1 MSNSNSLPRVLVIVG
16 PTAVGKTELSLRL
29 AERIRGEIISMDSRL
44 LYRGMD
50 IGTAKP
56 TNAEQSR
63 VPHHMIDLTE
73 PDDNWSLALY
83 RKQAL
88 CEIDA
93 VLARGNVPILVG
105 GTGQYVRAL
114 MEGWVIPSQKPDEV
128 LRSKLE
134 EWGREIG
141 ALALHDRLAVLD
153 ADAAATIEPSN
164 LRRTVRAMEVIFKT
178 GRKFSSQRQKEAPD
192 YEFVLIGLNRPRAEL
207 YQRVDERIE
216 TMFADGLVE
225 EVQNLL
231 AKGYSEAN
239 PPLSAIGYREVIDM
253 IRGKITLEDAKAL
266 MRRKTRE
273 FIRRQANWFKSG
285 DENIHWYEMQPD
297 PLDQILKDLRVTN

>member
-1 MSNSNSLPRVLVIVG
+1 MVIVG

-29 AERIRGEIISMDSRL
+29 AERIDGEIISMDSRL
-44 LYRGMD
+44 IYRGMD

-56 TNAEQSR
+56 TKAEQAR
-63 VPHHMIDLTE
+63 VPHHMIDLVE
-73 PDDNWSLALY
+73 PDENWSLALF

-88 CEIDA
+88 REIEG
-93 VLARGNVPILVG
+93 VLERGHVPILVG

-114 MEGWVIPSQKPDEV
+114 MEGWVIPSQRPDEK
-128 LRSKLE
+128 LRNKLE

-141 ALALHDRLAVLD
+141 APALHDRLAVLD
-153 ADAAATIEPSN
+153 ADAAAVIEPSN
-164 LRRTVRAMEVIFKT
+164 LRRSVRALEVIFKT
-178 GRKFSSQRQKEAPD
+178 GMKFSSQRQKEAPD
-192 YEFVLIGLNRPRAEL
+192 YEFMLVGLNRPRAEL

-216 TMFADGLVE
+216 KMFVDGLVE

-239 PPLSAIGYREVIDM
+239 PPLSAIGYREVIDV
-253 IRGKITLEDAKAL
+253 IRGNMTLEDAKVQ

-273 FIRRQANWFKSG
+273 FIRRQANWFKTS

-297 PLDQILKDLRVTN
+297 PLERILTNMRIAN

>member
-1 MSNSNSLPRVLVIVG
+1 MVIVG

-29 AERIRGEIISMDSRL
+29 AERIDGEIISMDSRL
-44 LYRGMD
+44 IYRGMD

-56 TNAEQSR
+56 TKAEQAR
-63 VPHHMIDLTE
+63 VPHHMIDLVE
-73 PDDNWSLALY
+73 PDENWSLALF

-88 CEIDA
+88 REIEG
-93 VLARGNVPILVG
+93 VLERGHVPILVG

-114 MEGWVIPSQKPDEV
+114 MEGWVIPSQRPDEK
-128 LRSKLE
+128 LRNKLE

-141 ALALHDRLAVLD
+141 APALHDRLAVLD
-153 ADAAATIEPSN
+153 ADAAAVIEPSN
-164 LRRTVRAMEVIFKT
+164 LRRSVRALEVIFKT
-178 GRKFSSQRQKEAPD
+178 GMKFSSQRQKEAPD
-192 YEFVLIGLNRPRAEL
+192 YEFELIGLNRPRAEL

-216 TMFADGLVE
+216 KMFVDGLVE

-239 PPLSAIGYREVIDM
+239 PPLSAIGYREVIDV
-253 IRGKITLEDAKAL
+253 IRGNMTLEDAKVQ

-273 FIRRQANWFKSG
+273 FIRRQANWFKTS

-297 PLDQILKDLRVTN
+297 PLGRILTDMRIAN

>member
-1 MSNSNSLPRVLVIVG
+1 MVIVG

-29 AERIRGEIISMDSRL
+29 AERIDGEIISMDSRL
-44 LYRGMD
+44 IYRGMD

-56 TNAEQSR
+56 TNAEQTR
-63 VPHHMIDLTE
+63 VPHHMIDLVE
-73 PDDNWSLALY
+73 PDENWSLALF

-88 CEIDA
+88 REIEG
-93 VLARGNVPILVG
+93 VLERGHVPILVG

-114 MEGWVIPSQKPDEV
+114 MEGWVIPSQRPDEK
-128 LRSKLE
+128 LRNKLE

-141 ALALHDRLAVLD
+141 APALHDRLAVLD
-153 ADAAATIEPSN
+153 ADAAAVIEPSN
-164 LRRTVRAMEVIFKT
+164 LRRSVRALEVIFKT
-178 GRKFSSQRQKEAPD
+178 GMKFSSQRQKEAPD
-192 YEFVLIGLNRPRAEL
+192 YEFMLVGLNRPRAEL

-216 TMFADGLVE
+216 KMFVDGLVE

-239 PPLSAIGYREVIDM
+239 PPLSAIGYREVIDV
-253 IRGKITLEDAKAL
+253 IRGNMTLEDAKVQ

-273 FIRRQANWFKSG
+273 FIRRQANWFKTS

-297 PLDQILKDLRVTN
+297 PLARILTDMRIAN

>member
-1 MSNSNSLPRVLVIVG
+1 MSKLHRLPRVMVIVG

-29 AERIRGEIISMDSRL
+29 AERIDGEIISMDSRL
-44 LYRGMD
+44 IYRGMD

-56 TNAEQSR
+56 TKAEQAR
-63 VPHHMIDLTE
+63 VPHHMIDLVE
-73 PDDNWSLALY
+73 PDENWSLALF

-88 CEIDA
+88 REIEG
-93 VLARGNVPILVG
+93 VLERGHVPILVG

-114 MEGWVIPSQKPDEV
+114 MEGWVIPSQRPDEK
-128 LRSKLE
+128 LRNKLE

-141 ALALHDRLAVLD
+141 APALHDRLAVLD
-153 ADAAATIEPSN
+153 ADAAAVIEPSN
-164 LRRTVRAMEVIFKT
+164 LRRSVRALEVIFKT
-178 GRKFSSQRQKEAPD
+178 GMKFSSQRQKEAPD
-192 YEFVLIGLNRPRAEL
+192 YEFMLVGLNRPRAEL

-216 TMFADGLVE
+216 KMFVDGLVE

-239 PPLSAIGYREVIDM
+239 PPLSAIGYREVIDV
-253 IRGKITLEDAKAL
+253 IRGNMTLEDAKVQ

-273 FIRRQANWFKSG
+273 FIRRQANWFKTS

-297 PLDQILKDLRVTN
+297 PLERILTNMRIAN

>member
-1 MSNSNSLPRVLVIVG
+1 MLVIVG

-29 AERIRGEIISMDSRL
+29 AERIDGEIISMDSRL
-44 LYRGMD
+44 IYRGMD

-56 TNAEQSR
+56 TKAEQAR
-63 VPHHMIDLTE
+63 VPHHMIDLVE
-73 PDDNWSLALY
+73 PDENWSLALF

-88 CEIDA
+88 REIEG
-93 VLARGNVPILVG
+93 VLERGHVPILVG

-114 MEGWVIPSQKPDEV
+114 MEGWVIPSQRPDEK
-128 LRSKLE
+128 LRNKLE

-141 ALALHDRLAVLD
+141 APALHDRLAVLD
-153 ADAAATIEPSN
+153 ADAAAVIEPSN
-164 LRRTVRAMEVIFKT
+164 LRRSVRALEVIFKT
-178 GRKFSSQRQKEAPD
+178 GMKFSSQRQKEAPD
-192 YEFVLIGLNRPRAEL
+192 YEFELIGLNRPRAEL

-216 TMFADGLVE
+216 KMFVDGLVE

-239 PPLSAIGYREVIDM
+239 PPLSAIGYREVIDV
-253 IRGKITLEDAKAL
+253 IRGNMTLEDAKVQ

-273 FIRRQANWFKSG
+273 FIRRQANWFKTS

-297 PLDQILKDLRVTN
+297 PLARILTDMRIAN

>member
-1 MSNSNSLPRVLVIVG
+1 MVIVG

-29 AERIRGEIISMDSRL
+29 AERIDGEIISMDSRL
-44 LYRGMD
+44 IYRGMD

-56 TNAEQSR
+56 TKAEQAR
-63 VPHHMIDLTE
+63 VPHHMIDLVE
-73 PDDNWSLALY
+73 PDENWSLALF

-88 CEIDA
+88 REIEG
-93 VLARGNVPILVG
+93 VLERGHVPILVG

-114 MEGWVIPSQKPDEV
+114 MEGWVIPSQRPDEK
-128 LRSKLE
+128 LRNKLE

-141 ALALHDRLAVLD
+141 APALHDRLAVLD
-153 ADAAATIEPSN
+153 ADAAAVIEPSN
-164 LRRTVRAMEVIFKT
+164 LRRSVRALEVIFKT
-178 GRKFSSQRQKEAPD
+178 GMKFSSQRQKEAPD
-192 YEFVLIGLNRPRAEL
+192 YEFMLVGLNRPRAEL

-216 TMFADGLVE
+216 KMFVDGLVE

-239 PPLSAIGYREVIDM
+239 PPLSAIGYREVIDV
-253 IRGKITLEDAKAL
+253 IRGNMTLEDAKVQ

-273 FIRRQANWFKSG
+273 FIRRQANWFKTS

-297 PLDQILKDLRVTN
+297 PLERILTDMRIAN

>member
-1 MSNSNSLPRVLVIVG
+1 MVIVG

-29 AERIRGEIISMDSRL
+29 AERIDGEIISMDSRL
-44 LYRGMD
+44 IYRGMD

-56 TNAEQSR
+56 TKAEQAR
-63 VPHHMIDLTE
+63 VPHHMIDLVE
-73 PDDNWSLALY
+73 PDENWSLALF

-88 CEIDA
+88 REIEG
-93 VLARGNVPILVG
+93 VLERGHVPILVG

-114 MEGWVIPSQKPDEV
+114 MEGWVIPSQRPDEK
-128 LRSKLE
+128 LRNKLE

-141 ALALHDRLAVLD
+141 APALHDRLAVLD
-153 ADAAATIEPSN
+153 ADAAAVIEPSN
-164 LRRTVRAMEVIFKT
+164 LRRSVRALEVIFKT
-178 GRKFSSQRQKEAPD
+178 GMKFSSQRQKEAPD
-192 YEFVLIGLNRPRAEL
+192 YEFMLIGLNRPRAEL

-216 TMFADGLVE
+216 KMFVDGLVE

-239 PPLSAIGYREVIDM
+239 PPLSAIGYREVIDV
-253 IRGKITLEDAKAL
+253 IRGNMTLEDAKVQ

-273 FIRRQANWFKSG
+273 FIRRQANWFKTS

-297 PLDQILKDLRVTN
+297 PLERILTDMRIAN

>member
-1 MSNSNSLPRVLVIVG
+1 MLVIVG

-29 AERIRGEIISMDSRL
+29 AERIDGEIISMDSRL
-44 LYRGMD
+44 IYRGMD

-56 TNAEQSR
+56 TKAEQAR
-63 VPHHMIDLTE
+63 VPHHMIDLVE
-73 PDDNWSLALY
+73 PDENWSLALF

-88 CEIDA
+88 REIEG
-93 VLARGNVPILVG
+93 VLERGHVPILVG

-114 MEGWVIPSQKPDEV
+114 MEGWVIPSQKPDEK
-128 LRSKLE
+128 LRNKLE

-141 ALALHDRLAVLD
+141 APALHDRLAVLD
-153 ADAAATIEPSN
+153 ADAAAVIEPSN
-164 LRRTVRAMEVIFKT
+164 LRRSVRALEVIFKT
-178 GRKFSSQRQKEAPD
+178 GMKFSSQRQKEAPD
-192 YEFVLIGLNRPRAEL
+192 YEFMLVGLNRPRAEL

-216 TMFADGLVE
+216 KMFVDGLVE

-239 PPLSAIGYREVIDM
+239 PPLSAIGYREVIDV
-253 IRGKITLEDAKAL
+253 IRGNMTLEDAKVQ

-273 FIRRQANWFKSG
+273 FIRRQANWFKTS

-297 PLDQILKDLRVTN
+297 PLERILTDMRIAN

>member
-1 MSNSNSLPRVLVIVG
+1 MVVVG

-29 AERIRGEIISMDSRL
+29 AERIDGEIISMDSRL
-44 LYRGMD
+44 IYRGMD

-56 TNAEQSR
+56 TKAEQAR
-63 VPHHMIDLTE
+63 VPHHMIDLVE
-73 PDDNWSLALY
+73 PDENWSLALF

-88 CEIDA
+88 REIEG
-93 VLARGNVPILVG
+93 VLERGHVPILVG

-114 MEGWVIPSQKPDEV
+114 MEGWVIPSQRPDEK
-128 LRSKLE
+128 LRNKLE

-141 ALALHDRLAVLD
+141 APALHDRLAVLD
-153 ADAAATIEPSN
+153 ADAAAVIEPSN
-164 LRRTVRAMEVIFKT
+164 LRRSVRALEVIFKT
-178 GRKFSSQRQKEAPD
+178 GMKFSSQRQKEAPD
-192 YEFVLIGLNRPRAEL
+192 YEFMLVGLNRPRAEL

-216 TMFADGLVE
+216 KMFVDGLVE

-239 PPLSAIGYREVIDM
+239 PPLSAIGYREVIDV
-253 IRGKITLEDAKAL
+253 IRGNMTLEDAKVQ

-273 FIRRQANWFKSG
+273 FIRRQANWFKTS

-297 PLDQILKDLRVTN
+297 PLERILTDMRIAN

>member
-1 MSNSNSLPRVLVIVG
+1 MLVIVG

-29 AERIRGEIISMDSRL
+29 AERIDGEIISMDSRL
-44 LYRGMD
+44 IYRGMD

-56 TNAEQSR
+56 TKAEQAR
-63 VPHHMIDLTE
+63 VPHHMIDLVE
-73 PDDNWSLALY
+73 PDENWSLALF

-88 CEIDA
+88 REIEG
-93 VLARGNVPILVG
+93 VLERGHVPILVG

-114 MEGWVIPSQKPDEV
+114 MEGWVIPSQRPDEK
-128 LRSKLE
+128 LRNKLE

-141 ALALHDRLAVLD
+141 APALHDRLAVLD
-153 ADAAATIEPSN
+153 ADAAAVIEPSN
-164 LRRTVRAMEVIFKT
+164 LRRSVRALEVIFKT
-178 GRKFSSQRQKEAPD
+178 GMKFSSQRQKEAPD
-192 YEFVLIGLNRPRAEL
+192 YEFMLVGLNRPRAEL

-216 TMFADGLVE
+216 KMFVDGLVE

-239 PPLSAIGYREVIDM
+239 PPLSAIGYREVIDV
-253 IRGKITLEDAKAL
+253 IRGNMTLEDAKVQ

-273 FIRRQANWFKSG
+273 FIRRQANWFKTS

-297 PLDQILKDLRVTN
+297 PLERILTDMRIAN

>member
-1 MSNSNSLPRVLVIVG
+1 MVVVG

-29 AERIRGEIISMDSRL
+29 AERIDGEIISMDSRL
-44 LYRGMD
+44 IYRGMD

-56 TNAEQSR
+56 TKAEQAR
-63 VPHHMIDLTE
+63 VPHHMIDLVE
-73 PDDNWSLALY
+73 PDENWSLALF

-88 CEIDA
+88 CEIEA
-93 VLARGNVPILVG
+93 VLERGHVPILVG

-114 MEGWVIPSQKPDEV
+114 MEGWVIPSQKPDEK
-128 LRSKLE
+128 LRNKLE

-141 ALALHDRLAVLD
+141 APALHDRLAVLD
-153 ADAAATIEPSN
+153 ADAAAVIEPSN
-164 LRRTVRAMEVIFKT
+164 LRRSVRALEVIFKT
-178 GRKFSSQRQKEAPD
+178 GMKFSSQRQKEAPD
-192 YEFVLIGLNRPRAEL
+192 YEFMLIGLNRPRAEL

-216 TMFADGLVE
+216 KMFVDGLVE

-231 AKGYSEAN
+231 SKGYSEAN
-239 PPLSAIGYREVIDM
+239 PPLSAIGYREVIDV
-253 IRGKITLEDAKAL
+253 IRGNMTLEDAKVQ

-273 FIRRQANWFKSG
+273 FIRRQANWFKTS

-297 PLDQILKDLRVTN
+297 PLERILTDMRIAN